1 MFWKY
6 INNRRKGRSDIGDLK
21 SYDSHGNEV
30 LITSDE
36 DKANA
41 LGQFFSSV
49 FTIETQTTYDMQ
61 DIKSTYVDSTNT
73 SICFT
78 EHNILTKLEN
88 LTLTKCPGPDTLH
101 PRILYEIRYQIV
113 QPLKI
118 LFEMSY

>member
-6 INNRRKGRSDIGDLK
+6 INNKRKGRSDIGDLK

-49 FTIETQTTYDMQ
+49 FI
-61 DIKSTYVDSTNT
+61 
-73 SICFT
+73 
-78 EHNILTKLEN
+78 H
-88 LTLTKCPGPDTLH
+88 
-101 PRILYEIRYQIV
+101 
-113 QPLKI
+113 
-118 LFEMSY
+118 